1 MGVNN
6 VATADQF
13 IVDNTAEDWKALQ
26 YLREWCDISSAI
38 DIATGHFELGAFLA
52 LDGAWQ
58 KVDRIRLLIGG
69 ETSRTTADAIAA
81 ALDTS
86 IAVERQTGDAFLTG
100 VEAVVDGIRAGTIE
114 IRVYKPKKFHAKA
127 YITHSKLKVVGSAAL
142 VGSSNFT
149 RPGLTQNVEL
159 NVKFQGPEVA
169 DLQEWY
175 ENHWEEATPVNPEL
189 LAVLEHNAREFTPFE
204 VYVKALHALTADI
217 DPTDESWE
225 DSESVIYPM
234 LAPYQQEGF
243 HSLIE
248 MSRRWN
254 GGFLTDGVGLGKTFV
269 GLMLTEYYAVR
280 HSKNVLIMATKTGKD
295 AVWDPE
301 LKEKLPELFGQF
313 SNVLVRAHTDLTTQ
327 KGSEEIEH
335 LAKRADI
342 IIIDEAHNFRNHGKN
357 PTEENPWGSR
367 WWRMHEICK
376 AKTVFLLTA
385 TPINNSL
392 FDLVHQAELFTGVD
406 ADSHF
411 ASIGITSLRKY
422 IVSLEKPFKTAIPD
436 SSAIADL
443 MAKDKLFNSVIH
455 QNSRKYAVESAKVA
469 GGPEVLF
476 PETQIPRVVPYDFGA
491 LYTPLFTELQ
501 SAFNRATPLFVLPM
515 YYPLAFST
523 NIEIDTRAENR
534 QRQVVA
540 LIRTTFLKRFES
552 SLAAFA
558 GSCLDLSAKVLGWL
572 DVNTKIDVEQESRLT
587 DWRAV
592 NEPTL
597 KSIHERYRATLVE
610 VWHEEDLTE
619 EELNE
624 LEYNLVGG
632 DYRLQA
638 MIDAAFED
646 LNQLHCFMDLILGGA
661 GVDDKYL
668 RLRDLLVG
676 QPKGAKEKLNK
687 DVFTPEFRNQPVI
700 VFTEFADTARYLE
713 ERLRKD
719 GLADVDRIDGTRS
732 NDRYKMIKRF
742 APFYNKVSET
752 DRKTLEPLRILVST
766 DVLSEGVNLQDGTL
780 LVNYDIHWNPVR
792 LMQRIGRVDRRMNP
806 AIEKELVKEKPN
818 AKKSR
823 GHIQIRNFLPP
834 SDIETL
840 LTLYSRVQS
849 KTLLISSTL
858 GIPGGKLIDESDMYN
873 DVKVFQA
880 FKDEYNGEIAPIE
893 ELRLKWLNLVKDH
906 PGLDKLVARLPDGI
920 STAKKG
926 KPVGVFVCRRIPVLI
941 KAANDNDQAE
951 WTIAPGEIEW
961 ALRTSDG
968 VERALCTVDN
978 AISAEATTPAVSFN
992 DRATTQLVL
1001 RTFERD
1007 ETKRLRKATQL
1018 PMDAPTPK
1026 TICWMEV
1033 Q

>member
-1 MGVNN
+1 M
-6 VATADQF
+6 ATSEQF
-13 IVDNTAEDWKALQ
+13 IVDNTDEDWKALQ
-26 YLREWCDISSAI
+26 YVREWCGISSAM
-38 DIATGHFELGAFLA
+38 DIATGHFEIGALLA

-58 KVDRIRLLIGG
+58 KVEKIRLLIGG
-69 ETSRTTADAIAA
+69 ETSRTTADAIAS

-86 IAVERQTGDAFLTG
+86 IDLERQTGDAFLTG
-100 VEAVVDGIRAGTIE
+100 VEAVVDGIRTGKIE

-175 ENHWEEATPVNPEL
+175 EQHWDQATPVDPEL
-189 LAVLEHNAREFTPFE
+189 LAVLEHNVREFTPFE
-204 VYVKALHALTADI
+204 VYAKALHALTANV
-217 DPTDESWE
+217 DPTDKAWEES
-225 DSESVIYPM
+225 DSVIYPL

-269 GLMLTEYYAVR
+269 GLMLTEYFAVR
-280 HSKNVLIMATKTGKD
+280 HRKNVLIMATKTGQD
-295 AVWDPE
+295 AVWNPE
-301 LKEKLPELFGQF
+301 LKARLPDLFGQF

-327 KGSEEIEH
+327 KGADEIEH

-357 PTEENPWGSR
+357 PTDENPWGSR

-376 AKTVFLLTA
+376 DKTVFLLTA

-411 ASIGITSLRKY
+411 SSIGINSLRKY
-422 IVSLEKPFKTAIPD
+422 VVSLEKPFKTAVPD
-436 SSAIADL
+436 ATAIADL
-443 MAKDKLFNSVIH
+443 MAKDKLFQSVIH

-469 GGPEVLF
+469 GGDEVVF
-476 PETQIPRVVPYDFGA
+476 PETQVPRVVPYDFGA

-523 NIEIDTRAENR
+523 DKDIDTKAENR

-540 LIRTTFLKRFES
+540 LIRTIFLKRFES

-572 DVNTKIDVEQESRLT
+572 DVNTKVDPDEEVRLA
-587 DWRAV
+587 DWRVV

-597 KSIHERYRATLVE
+597 KAIHDRYRSTLEE

-624 LEYNLVGG
+624 LDYNLVGG
-632 DYRLQA
+632 DYRLQD

-646 LNQLHCFMDLILGGA
+646 LDQLQRFMDLILDGA

-668 RLRDLLVG
+668 RLRALLNG
-676 QPKGAKEKLNK
+676 QSKRSKEKLDK
-687 DVFTPEFRNQPVI
+687 DVFTPEFRNEPVI

-719 GLADVDRIDGTRS
+719 GLTEVDRIDGTRG
-732 NDRYKMIKRF
+732 NDRYAMIKRF
-742 APFYNKVSET
+742 APFYNKVSAA
-752 DRKTLEPLRILVST
+752 DRKKLAPLRVLVST
-766 DVLSEGVNLQDGTL
+766 DVLSEGVNLQDGSL

-806 AIEKELVKEKPN
+806 AIEKELVREKPSM
-818 AKKSR
+818 KKSR

-834 SDIETL
+834 AEIEDL
-840 LTLYSRVQS
+840 LTLYSRVHG
-849 KTLLISSTL
+849 KTLMISSTL
-858 GIPGGKLIDESDMYN
+858 GIPGGKLIDESDVYD

-880 FKDEYNGEIAPIE
+880 FKDEYNGDIAPIE
-893 ELRLKWLNLVKDH
+893 DLRLKWLHLVKEN
-906 PGLDKLVARLPDGI
+906 PGLDELVERLPDGI
-920 STAKKG
+920 STAKDG
-926 KPVGVFVCRRIPVLI
+926 DPNGIFICRRIPVLT
-941 KAANDNDQAE
+941 KAQDDGTEAE
-951 WTIAPGEIEW
+951 WTIEPGEIEW
-961 ALRTSDG
+961 SLRTADG
-968 VERALCTVDN
+968 IERALHTVDG
-978 AISAEATTPAVSFN
+978 AIEAVKSSSSVTFSNRSAVHGA
-992 DRATTQLVL
+992 L
-1001 RTFERD
+1001 RKFERD
-1007 ETKRLRKATQL
+1007 ETKRLRKETQL

-1026 TICWMEV
+1026 TLCWMEV
-1033 Q
+1033 R

>member
-1 MGVNN
+1 M
-6 VATADQF
+6 ATSEQF
-13 IVDNTAEDWKALQ
+13 IVDNTAADWKALQ
-26 YLREWCDISSAI
+26 YVREWCDISSAI
-38 DIATGHFELGAFLA
+38 DIATGHFEIGAFLA

-58 KVDRIRLLIGG
+58 KVDKIRLLIGG

-86 IAVERQTGDAFLTG
+86 IVVERQTGDAFLTG
-100 VEAVVDGIRAGTIE
+100 VDAVVDGIRTGKIE

-149 RPGLTQNVEL
+149 RPGLTRNVEL

-175 ENHWEEATPVNPEL
+175 EKHWDEATPVNPEV
-189 LAVLEHNAREFTPFE
+189 LAVLEHNVREFAPFE
-204 VYVKALHALTADI
+204 VYAKALHALTANV
-217 DPTDESWE
+217 DPTDKTWE
-225 DSESVIYPM
+225 ESESVIYPM

-280 HSKNVLIMATKTGKD
+280 HRKNVLIMATKTGQD
-295 AVWDPE
+295 AVWNPE
-301 LKEKLPELFGQF
+301 LKERLPELFGQF

-327 KGSEEIEH
+327 KGADEIEH
-335 LAKRADI
+335 LAKRADV

-376 AKTVFLLTA
+376 GKTVFLLTA

-392 FDLVHQAELFTGVD
+392 FDLVHQAELFTSVD

-411 ASIGITSLRKY
+411 SSIGISSLRKY
-422 IVSLEKPFKTAIPD
+422 VVSLEKPFKTAVPD
-436 SSAIADL
+436 ATAIADL
-443 MAKDKLFNSVIH
+443 MAKDKLFQSVIH
-455 QNSRKYAVESAKVA
+455 QNSRKYAVESSKVA
-469 GGPEVLF
+469 GGSEVVF
-476 PETQIPRVVPYDFGA
+476 PETQVPRVVPYDFGT

-501 SAFNRATPLFVLPM
+501 NAFSRATPLFVLPM

-523 NIEIDTRAENR
+523 NKDIDTRAENR

-540 LIRTTFLKRFES
+540 LIRTIFLKRFES

-572 DVNTKIDVEQESRLT
+572 DVNTKVDPDQESRLA
-587 DWRAV
+587 DWRAA

-597 KSIHERYRATLVE
+597 KAIHDRYRATLEE

-624 LEYNLVGG
+624 LDYNLVGG
-632 DYRLQA
+632 EYRLQD

-646 LNQLHCFMDLILGGA
+646 LDQLQRFMDLILGGA

-668 RLRDLLVG
+668 RLRDLLIG
-676 QPKGAKEKLNK
+676 QSKGSKEKLDK
-687 DVFTPEFRNQPVI
+687 DVFTPEFRNEPVI

-713 ERLRKD
+713 EQLRKD

-732 NDRYKMIKRF
+732 NDRYAMIKRF
-742 APFYNKVSET
+742 APFYNKVSAA
-752 DRKTLEPLRILVST
+752 DRKKLAPLRVLVST

-806 AIEKELVKEKPN
+806 QIEKELIKEKPA

-834 SDIETL
+834 ADIETL

-849 KTLLISSTL
+849 KTLMISSTL
-858 GIPGGKLIDESDMYN
+858 GIPGGKLIDESDMYD

-880 FKDEYNGEIAPIE
+880 FKDEYNGDIAPIE
-893 ELRLKWLNLVKDH
+893 ELRLKWLNLLKDS
-906 PGLDKLVARLPDGI
+906 PGLDELVARLPDGI
-920 STAKKG
+920 STAKGG
-926 KPVGVFVCRRIPVLI
+926 KPSGIFICRRVPVLT
-941 KAANDNDQAE
+941 KAVDDDAEPE
-951 WTIAPGEIEW
+951 WTIEPGEIEW
-961 ALRTSDG
+961 ALRTADG
-968 VERALCTVDN
+968 VERALHTVDG
-978 AISAEATTPAVSFN
+978 AITAEPSMSAMSFS
-992 DRATTQLVL
+992 DRSELHASL
-1001 RTFERD
+1001 RKFERD
-1007 ETKRLRKATQL
+1007 ETKRLRKETQL

-1026 TICWMEV
+1026 TICWMAV
-1033 Q
+1033 R